1 MFIAVNAKCKLF
13 PTTIELVAEEG
24 KEQWIEKTIQCET
37 LSVSCQPIACKVMH
51 L

>member
-1 MFIAVNAKCKLF
+1 MQAFSYHNWNDL
-13 PTTIELVAEEG
+13 LVAIEEG

-37 LSVSCQPIACKVMH
+37 LSVSCQPTACKVMH